1 MKVGK
6 SYLAIL
12 SVLVCFALLSR
23 AQAGILAPDGCHA
36 GDDTA

>member
-12 SVLVCFALLSR
+12 PVLVCFALSPR
-23 AQAGILAPDGCHA
+23 AQAGTLALDGCHA
-36 GDDTA
+36 GDDTT